1 MEGALKTAVLQAA
14 WAARDFLA
22 FAAKAADEGRI
33 SVDEAIE
40 LLEQV
45 KKMTTQL
52 ADAAQHD
59 DNAASRPVMTL
70 LRDCLVDLE
79 ALSHLGDLLQQYE
92 TTPLNAFR
100 MAEACRYTARRV
112 VGELACIEHMLF
124 DL

>member
-22 FAAKAADEGRI
+22 FAAKAADEGRM
-33 SVDEAIE
+33 SVDAAVE

-45 KKMTTQL
+45 KKMTTPL
-52 ADAAQHD
+52 ANMAQD
-59 DNAASRPVMTL
+59 DNAAPRPVMTL

-112 VGELACIEHMLF
+112 VGELACIEHMLL